1 MISEFLFERG
11 KMKCRKYVKKEKRR
25 KMQDA
30 RYKRGKEKVK
40 VDT

>member
-11 KMKCRKYVKKEKRR
+11 KRNVENIQRKKKGERC
-25 KMQDA
+25 
-30 RYKRGKEKVK
+30 KRGKKKIK

>member
-11 KMKCRKYVKKEKRR
+11 KRKCRKNKERKKQRC
-25 KMQDA
+25 
-30 RYKRGKEKVK
+30 KRGKEKIK